1 MTDRV
6 NAITVVL
13 KKDTRTD
20 DVEHL
25 VNAILM
31 LKGVEDVKVNISDLS
46 EKYVAEVRVKN
57 ELRERVLAAF
67 EDKWPR

>member
-20 DVEHL
+20 DVEQL
-25 VNAILM
+25 LNAILM
-31 LKGVEDVKVNISDLS
+31 LKGVENVKLNVSDLC
-46 EKYVAEVRVKN
+46 EKYIAEVRVKSD
-57 ELRERVLAAF
+57 LMRKVLAAF
-67 EDKWPR
+67 EDEWPG